1 MTHIPRKRFGQ
12 NFLRDPGVIREII
25 AAVGLKPSD
34 RLLEIGPG
42 EGVLTRGLIQ
52 SGARLDVVELDRDL
66 VAALK
71 LRFSGIEQ
79 LRIHAGDALKFDVRA
94 IAEGGRVRVL
104 GNLPYN
110 ISTPLMF
117 HLFGQVDAI
126 DDMHFMLQKEVVD
139 RLCATPGEGSY
150 GRLSVMAALYCEAQW
165 LFDVGPECFYPQPKV
180 VSAVVR
186 LLPHSEQPDP
196 ERVMRVSS
204 VVAAAFGQR
213 RKTLRNALKHLLDEA
228 AISRSGINPNARAE
242 ELSLGDFIRLSRAVA
257 VDERDEP

>member
-12 NFLRDPGVIREII
+12 NFLRDPSVIRAI
-25 AAVGLKPSD
+25 AAAIAPKPAD

-42 EGVLTRGLIQ
+42 EGVLTRELLQ

-71 LRFSGIEQ
+71 QRFAGSAQ
-79 LRIHAGDALKFDVRA
+79 LCIHEGDALKFDIRTVA
-94 IAEGGRVRVL
+94 QGGRIRVV

-117 HLFGQVDAI
+117 HLFDRLDAVE
-126 DDMHFMLQKEVVD
+126 DMHFMLQKEVVD
-139 RLCATPGEGSY
+139 RLCAAPGEDSY
-150 GRLSVMAALYCEAQW
+150 GRLGVMAALHVEAQW

-186 LLPHSEQPDP
+186 LIPHAVPPDAGL
-196 ERVMRVSS
+196 VKRVSA

-213 RKTLRNALKHLLDEA
+213 RKTLRNALKNLLDEVS
-228 AISRSGINPNARAE
+228 IRRSGVDPQARAE
-242 ELSLGDFIRLSRAVA
+242 ELSLEDFVRLSRELDSVG
-257 VDERDEP
+257 D